1 MVDSLW
7 RIIFGWAREKGQL
20 RYNTHMRKF
29 ELLFIFVLLLL
40 VQLSGAVSAK
50 TIKASPTPEAT
61 ISAVLAQASM
71 SAAVATEAAVKVEP
85 KSDLTQPTGEVKG
98 RLDRYLDEQQLGS
111 LNPTNFIRHAIRA
124 VVKRGVPANTIVLVL
139 LFPVIAAL
147 VAAARHLIGLRGF
160 GIYIPAVLSVAFVA
174 TGVVTGIVLF
184 LVILGIST
192 YGMRV
197 IRRLK
202 MQYLPRMALLLWLV
216 SLGVLATIFMAPY
229 LGIAELA
236 TINIFPILILTLLS
250 ENFHEVQM
258 GKSKREAT
266 ELTIETLI
274 LALISAL
281 LISLDMV
288 QRFALLNPELL
299 IVGVALTN
307 ILVGKYV
314 GLRFTEYLKFR
325 KLAQ

>member
-1 MVDSLW
+1 MAEYHWMSKRRVV
-7 RIIFGWAREKGQL
+7 L
-20 RYNTHMRKF
+20 RYNIRMNKSGVTF
-29 ELLFIFVLLLL
+29 LLTLLFVGLFSCTVFARP
-40 VQLSGAVSAK
+40 VK
-50 TIKASPTPEAT
+50 PSPTPEAT
-61 ISAVLAQASM
+61 ISAVMQQASLSASLATE
-71 SAAVATEAAVKVEP
+71 SAARVEP

-98 RLDRYLDEQQLGS
+98 RLDRYLDGQQLEA
-111 LNPTNFIRHAIRA
+111 LNPTNFIRHAIRTA
-124 VVKRGVPANTIVLVL
+124 VKRGVPANTIVLVL

-192 YGMRV
+192 YGMRI

-216 SLGVLATIFMAPY
+216 SLGILATIFVAPY
-229 LGIAELA
+229 FGIAELT

-299 IVGVALTN
+299 IVSVAGLN

-314 GLRFTEYLKFR
+314 GLRFTEYLRFR
-325 KLAQ
+325 KLAK

>member
-1 MVDSLW
+1 MNKSGI
-7 RIIFGWAREKGQL
+7 RS
-20 RYNTHMRKF
+20 
-29 ELLFIFVLLLL
+29 LL
-40 VQLSGAVSAK
+40 VIGLILGLSNRAHAQVVK
-50 TIKASPTPEAT
+50 TSPTPDATVSAEAIQAT
-61 ISAVLAQASM
+61 MSAVPATAS
-71 SAAVATEAAVKVEP
+71 AVRVEA
-85 KSDLTQPTGEVKG
+85 KSDLTEPSGEVKG
-98 RLDRYLDEQQLGS
+98 RLERYLDEQKLDQLS
-111 LNPTNFIRHAIRA
+111 PVNFVRYAIRA
-124 VVKRGVPANTIVLVL
+124 AVKNGVPANTIVLVL

-147 VAAARHLIGLRGF
+147 IATARHLVGLRGF
-160 GIYIPAVLSVAFVA
+160 GIYIPAVLSIAFVA
-174 TGVVTGIVLF
+174 SGVVTGIVLF
-184 LVILGIST
+184 VVILGIST
-192 YGMRV
+192 YGMKL
-197 IRRLK
+197 IRKFK

-216 SLGVLATIFMAPY
+216 SLGILATIFIAPY

-281 LISLDMV
+281 LLSLDMV
-288 QRFALLNPELL
+288 QRFALLHPEIL
-299 IVGVALTN
+299 IVSVAIGN

-325 KLAQ
+325 KLVQ

>member
-1 MVDSLW
+1 
-7 RIIFGWAREKGQL
+7 
-20 RYNTHMRKF
+20 MRKSGVVF
-29 ELLFIFVLLLL
+29 FVVMLLMMSLSSL
-40 VQLSGAVSAK
+40 VFAVPVV
-50 TIKASPTPEAT
+50 ASPSPVATASAEAIQAT
-61 ISAVLAQASM
+61 MSAV
-71 SAAVATEAAVKVEP
+71 VATESAVRVEP
-85 KSDLTQPTGEVKG
+85 KNDLTVPSGEVKG
-98 RLDRYLDEQQLGS
+98 RLERYLDEQKLGPIG
-111 LNPTNFIRHAIRA
+111 PTNFVRHAIRA
-124 VVKRGVPANTIVLVL
+124 AIKNGVPANTIVLVL

-184 LVILGIST
+184 LVILGIGT
-192 YGMRV
+192 YGMKL
-197 IRRLK
+197 IRKFK

-216 SLGVLATIFMAPY
+216 SLGVLGTIFLAPY

-274 LALISAL
+274 LAVISAL
-281 LISLDMV
+281 LLSLGMV
-288 QRFALLNPELL
+288 QRFALLHPEIL
-299 IVGVALTN
+299 IVSVAVLN
-307 ILVGKYV
+307 VLVGKYV

-325 KLAQ
+325 KLAK